1 MDLNKLARLSHII
14 AVKFDVVCSASFVE
28 SIGRH
33 LEIASFRT
41 GTLKKENTQRQHL
54 DKPFIR
60 SLAKRIVN
68 LSNEFLQLHTKTMD
82 TARKSHLPRI
92 SWYLSFPRALQFS
105 GHENHAAT
113 TVFICR
119 TSVVVRCWLPHEL
132 PPPMNRLA
140 VPAPIRMKSS
150 YWRREK
156 LQRGIL
162 CPKVPGDRQE
172 LEIGGRVVF

>member
-41 GTLKKENTQRQHL
+41 SRLKKENAQSQHL

-68 LSNEFLQLHTKTMD
+68 LSKLVLAVTDVDNG
-82 TARKSHLPRI
+82 
-92 SWYLSFPRALQFS
+92 YRAKVTFAQ
-105 GHENHAAT
+105 N
-113 TVFICR
+113 
-119 TSVVVRCWLPHEL
+119 VVVFVVSES
-132 PPPMNRLA
+132 
-140 VPAPIRMKSS
+140 IT
-150 YWRREK
+150 
-156 LQRGIL
+156 IL
-162 CPKVPGDRQE
+162 RP
-172 LEIGGRVVF
+172 